1 MEESKRKRLVNEIL
15 ACVRDGTL
23 RDRLPSER
31 ELAVRFDVS
40 RNILREAIVELECM
54 GILESRGREGL
65 FTRPPDFGL
74 LARTLETLQIWP
86 RDTMRQIMEMR
97 TLTEVPAAGLAALRR
112 TDEHVSLLRECV
124 DSLRRIHGS
133 GESWEG
139 EGAHWDSL
147 LHVTI
152 VKAAGNE
159 LLVRVYEGLSVL
171 IERYIGASRKSLFT
185 LMEWPELILGQHV
198 GIAEAV
204 TEGNASEAER
214 ISREHIR
221 RAIEEHMRLGV
232 YSRTSP
238 GTSVAE
244 D

>member
-1 MEESKRKRLVNEIL
+1 M
-15 ACVRDGTL
+15 
-23 RDRLPSER
+23 
-31 ELAVRFDVS
+31 
-40 RNILREAIVELECM
+40 
-54 GILESRGREGL
+54 
-65 FTRPPDFGL
+65 
-74 LARTLETLQIWP
+74 
-86 RDTMRQIMEMR
+86 
-97 TLTEVPAAGLAALRR
+97 
-112 TDEHVSLLRECV
+112 
-124 DSLRRIHGS
+124 
-133 GESWEG
+133 
-139 EGAHWDSL
+139 
-147 LHVTI
+147 TI

-185 LMEWPELILGQHV
+185 LMEWPELILSQHV

-238 GTSVAE
+238 GTSVPE